1 MVSDERRELL
11 PLMLGSIVLSQLAA
25 DVSGLLVQLSARPL
39 FLSDQIEIPL
49 AGLAIKE
56 VFH

>member
-1 MVSDERRELL
+1 MM

-25 DVSGLLVQLSARPL
+25 DVSGVLVLSARPL

>member
-1 MVSDERRELL
+1 MVSDERRELM

>member
-1 MVSDERRELL
+1 
-11 PLMLGSIVLSQLAA
+11 MLGSIVLSQLAA

>member
-1 MVSDERRELL
+1 MVSDERRELQ

>member
-25 DVSGLLVQLSARPL
+25 DVSGLLVQISARPL